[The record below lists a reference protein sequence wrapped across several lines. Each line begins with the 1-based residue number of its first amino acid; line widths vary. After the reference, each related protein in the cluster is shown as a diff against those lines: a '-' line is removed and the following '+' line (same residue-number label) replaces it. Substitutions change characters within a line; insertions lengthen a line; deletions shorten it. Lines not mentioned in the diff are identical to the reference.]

1 MSEIGSVISEPSH
14 VNHFTI
20 GVVVLTYNQESL
32 LQTCIDSIMSQ
43 DLKSAKMKIYIID
56 DASTDSTKE
65 IIRQYA
71 SNYPNLVIPIFHET
85 NQYQNGKSPEFP
97 VIECL
102 DVSHIAFCD
111 GDDYWIDNQKLEKQI
126 QLFTDDS
133 SLALV
138 HTDYVFGKMMDGK
151 ISHLHRTNKDRE
163 KAARIKSSKEL
174 IQGNDIKKSTALFRK
189 SAIDFT
195 FLQKC
200 VGVRAQDWLVAVS
213 AGSHGGIHFVDEQTT
228 CYRVSNMA
236 SFQTLDREERLKVK
250 DEVRWF
256 CATNLPEGEL
266 REEFRSFLVRQELR
280 KKISENPLYRFIRP
294 FMIFIR
300 NVRNSEKRLI

>member
-1 MSEIGSVISEPSH
+1 MSESSH
-14 VNHFTI
+14 VDHFTI

-32 LQTCIDSIMSQ
+32 LQTCIDSIISQ

-65 IIRQYA
+65 IVRQYA
-71 SNYPNLVIPIFHET
+71 SIYPDFVIPVFHET
-85 NQYQNGKSPEFP
+85 NQYQNGKSPDFP
-97 VIECL
+97 VIEYL
-102 DVSHIAFCD
+102 EVSHIAFCD

-126 QLFTDDS
+126 QLFKEDS

-138 HTDYVFGKMMDGK
+138 HTDYFFGKMMGNK
-151 ISHLHRTNKDRE
+151 ISHVHRMNKDRE
-163 KAARIKSSKEL
+163 KASRIKSSKDL

-213 AGSHGGIHFVDEQTT
+213 AGSNGGIHFIDEQTT
-228 CYRVSNMA
+228 CYRVSNEA
-236 SFQTLDREERLKVK
+236 SFQTLDREERLKIK

-256 CATNLPEGEL
+256 CATNLPEGKL
-266 REEFRSFLVRQELR
+266 RQEFRDFLARQELR
-280 KKISENPLYRFIRP
+280 KKISENPLYRSIRP
-294 FMIFIR
+294 FILFIR
-300 NVRNSEKRLI
+300 IVRDFAKRLI